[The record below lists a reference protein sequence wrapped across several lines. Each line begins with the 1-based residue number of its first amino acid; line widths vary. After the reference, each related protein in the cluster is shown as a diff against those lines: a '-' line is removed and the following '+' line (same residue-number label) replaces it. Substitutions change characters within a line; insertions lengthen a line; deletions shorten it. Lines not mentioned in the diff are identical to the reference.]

1 MKTARASSSASPF
14 QSSTRPRCKSQG
26 WKFSTCAERGR
37 NMAEKLR
44 EGFTTGSAATG
55 AALAAL
61 QLLRTGTA
69 PDAIPVPLPPFRAQG
84 AHNQCKNT
92 NGLPEPRGWL
102 RLKIEHCAA
111 GPAPELG
118 AA

>member
-1 MKTARASSSASPF
+1 
-14 QSSTRPRCKSQG
+14 
-26 WKFSTCAERGR
+26 
-37 NMAEKLR
+37 MAEKLR

-102 RLKIEHCAA
+102 RLKIETAPQGLRRNWVRH
-111 GPAPELG
+111 GPLPKLTPQTGWPIRLHRISLPLPTPA
-118 AA
+118 